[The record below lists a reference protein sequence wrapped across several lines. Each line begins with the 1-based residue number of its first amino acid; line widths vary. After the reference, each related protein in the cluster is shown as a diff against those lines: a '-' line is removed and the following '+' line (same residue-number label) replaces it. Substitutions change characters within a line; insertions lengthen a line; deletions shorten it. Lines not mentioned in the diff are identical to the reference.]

1 MWVFGL
7 GRRDESRSGMHW
19 RPGTLSVWTMGI
31 ICVGVCWVDKELD
44 GVPADPW
51 LEVSDIGDDDEEAVK
66 SDSTM
71 YIL

>member
-1 MWVFGL
+1 
-7 GRRDESRSGMHW
+7 
-19 RPGTLSVWTMGI
+19 MGI